1 MINFTKS
8 DDQLDLSGHLDKIR
22 TLSSKIDT
30 KISQK
35 DKDGPDTFIETLSVE
50 ELKDIRQIMHASEFL
65 LTKYKDKREIK
76 SFLQEF
82 IEIILHAANSVNGM
96 KDELEDLVISAE
108 FALHQIQTLH
118 DDVTGNLVFQ
128 KGSQTKID
136 DFKIPSLV
144 DTLAPVVEPVK
155 EPVKTEVSM
164 LEVGSINLTNSARR
178 VNTGD
183 YLGRTAV
190 EIYLMI
196 L

>member
-1 MINFTKS
+1 MINFTKN
-8 DDQLDLSGHLDKIR
+8 DGQFDLSGHLDKIR

-30 KISQK
+30 KISQQ
-35 DKDGPDTFIETLSVE
+35 DKDLADTFIETLSVE
-50 ELKDIRQIMHASEFL
+50 ELKDIRQIMHASEYL
-65 LTKYKDKREIK
+65 LTKYKDKKEIK

-118 DDVTGNLVFQ
+118 EDVAGNLAFQ

-136 DFKIPSLV
+136 DFKIPSLL
-144 DTLAPVVEPVK
+144 DTLAPATEPVK
-155 EPVKTEVSM
+155 IMPVKTEVSM
-164 LEVGSINLTNSARR
+164 PEVGSINLTNSARR

-190 EIYLMI
+190 EI
-196 L
+196 